1 MPPLSRDWIGDM
13 TAEADAVEAEGG
25 ENATAAK
32 GAGRKRVII
41 VGAGVAAVLLAVAG
55 GIHFSGVLDGG
66 FSSAPAADEAAEQR
80 PVVFY
85 DLPEMTVNL
94 STEGRATFLKVR
106 IALEVADRA
115 TIDRIEPYLP
125 RILDAFQVYLRELR
139 PTDLEGSSG
148 LFRLKEELLRRINT
162 AVYPARIEAVL
173 FKEIL
178 VQ

>member
-1 MPPLSRDWIGDM
+1 MA
-13 TAEADAVEAEGG
+13 AEADAVEAEG
-25 ENATAAK
+25 EEQE
-32 GAGRKRVII
+32 GAGGGGRKKLILVAVAVVLLLIAG
-41 VGAGVAAVLLAVAG
+41 GAGVY
-55 GIHFSGVLDGG
+55 VLDIFGG
-66 FSSAPAADEAAEQR
+66 GAAPRAPEEPAAPAQR

-94 STEGRATFLKVR
+94 STDGRATYLKVR
-106 IALEVADRA
+106 IALEVQDRDA
-115 TIDRIEPYLP
+115 IAQIEPFLP

-139 PTDLEGSSG
+139 PADLEGSSG

-162 AVYPARIEAVL
+162 AVYPARVDGVL

>member
-1 MPPLSRDWIGDM
+1 M
-13 TAEADAVEAEGG
+13 TAEADAVEGEGG
-25 ENATAAK
+25 ESA
-32 GAGRKRVII
+32 GAGRGGSRKRLVII
-41 VGAGVAAVLLAVAG
+41 GAGVAAALLAVGAG
-55 GIHFSGVLDGG
+55 VYFSGILEGG
-66 FSSAPAADEAAEQR
+66 FSSPTSEGVVEQK

-94 STEGRATFLKVR
+94 ATEGRATFLKVR
-106 IALEVADRA
+106 IALEVADR
-115 TIDRIEPYLP
+115 TSIDRIEPYLP

-162 AVYPARIEAVL
+162 AVYPARVEAVL